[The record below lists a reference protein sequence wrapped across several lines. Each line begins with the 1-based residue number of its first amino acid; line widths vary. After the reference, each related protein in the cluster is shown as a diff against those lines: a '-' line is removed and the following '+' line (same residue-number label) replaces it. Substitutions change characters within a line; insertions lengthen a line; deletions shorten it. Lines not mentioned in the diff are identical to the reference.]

1 MTELRKELNISDNEH
16 GDLLMKIKSDEA
28 IKVIRSS

>member
-1 MTELRKELNISDNEH
+1 MTELRKELNISDDEH
-16 GDLLMKIKSDEA
+16 GVLLTKIKSDEA